1 MSRHCS
7 ASAYAG
13 TMRALDPTP
22 IAVRRAYDQRA
33 VEYAEHFADVATA
46 HPDDRAHI
54 RAWALAR
61 SGPVLDAGCGPGHW
75 TEELRQH
82 RVDVEGI
89 DHSPEFLAI
98 AESRFPDARFRQAS
112 LEQTG
117 CADASLDGVLAWY
130 SVIHTR
136 PEELAAVLAEFRRVL
151 RPGGSLLVGL
161 FAWSHLETFEHAVIR
176 AYRWP
181 SGQFSRVLHEAGF
194 SVLSVTERHEP
205 GARPQCIIEARRSPD
220 VAPPPKT

>member
-1 MSRHCS
+1 
-7 ASAYAG
+7 
-13 TMRALDPTP
+13 MRAFDPTP
-22 IAVRRAYDQRA
+22 MAVRQAYDQRA
-33 VEYAEHFADVATA
+33 VEYAEHFADVAAA
-46 HPDDRAHI
+46 HPDDLARI

-82 RVDVEGI
+82 GVDVEGI

-98 AESRFPDARFRQAS
+98 AASRFPDARFRRAS
-112 LEQTG
+112 LEQTE
-117 CADASLDGVLAWY
+117 CADSRLDGVLAWY

-136 PEELAAVLAEFRRVL
+136 PEDLAAVLSEFRRVL
-151 RPGGSLLVGL
+151 RPGGRLLVGL
-161 FAWSHLETFEHAVIR
+161 FTWSHLEPFEHAVVR

-181 SGQFSRVLHEAGF
+181 PGQFSRVLREAGF

-205 GARPQCIIEARRSPD
+205 GARPQCIIEARLAPD
-220 VAPPPKT
+220 VGSESGSGISRR

>member
-1 MSRHCS
+1 
-7 ASAYAG
+7 
-13 TMRALDPTP
+13 MRGFDPTP
-22 IAVRRAYDQRA
+22 VTVRQAYDQRA
-33 VEYAEHFADVATA
+33 IEYAEHFADVAAA

-89 DHSPEFLAI
+89 DHSPKFLAI
-98 AESRFPDARFRQAS
+98 AAIRFPDARFRLAS
-112 LEQTG
+112 LDQTG

-136 PEELAAVLAEFRRVL
+136 PEDLAAVLSEFRRVL
-151 RPGGSLLVGL
+151 RLGGSLLVGL
-161 FAWSHLETFEHAVIR
+161 FTWSDLEHFEHAVVR

-181 SGQFSRVLHEAGF
+181 PGQFSRALRAAGF

-205 GARPQCIIEARRSPD
+205 GGRPQCIIEARRSPD
-220 VAPPPKT
+220 VTPPPKT